1 MFELW
6 AAIAGAPDYEV
17 STWGRVRQG
26 DQEVPT
32 WENQDGYFVVTLTV
46 GSGSVLRY
54 VHRLVLAAFIDP
66 IEGHALA
73 NHVDGCKSR
82 NAVENLEWTSP
93 SGNVQHA
100 WDQGLIPRTR
110 ARRLTCRFG
119 HPRQQPYRQRDR
131 ANTMR
136 KWVRCARCRRARY
149 RRALA
154 QARGQGFLFAD
165 SAR

>member
-26 DQEVPT
+26 DLEVLSWP
-32 WENQDGYFVVTLTV
+32 NKDGYYVVTLEMD
-46 GSGSVLRY
+46 GRSRLRY
-54 VHRLVLAAFIDP
+54 VHRLVLEAFVEP
-66 IEGHALA
+66 VRGRALT
-73 NHVDGCKSR
+73 NHVDGCPAH
-82 NAVENLEWTSP
+82 NGVENLEWTSP

-165 SAR
+165 PAR